1 MRFRRGLLGLVW
13 FAAGLMAASGSA
25 VAQQVPAVQKALDYL
40 RNAARGSGVGEVGLA
55 TLALIKAEVPLN
67 DPGIVAGI
75 KTIESRFQASSYVPE
90 RTSGTDIYAA
100 AVIIL
105 ALANHDPSVH
115 RAQIAS
121 VADFLIGRQNA
132 NGSWDYHGRDQ
143 GDTSISQYAV
153 LGLWEAENAGAR
165 VSPGVWDRAAA
176 WYISTQSPEGSW
188 TYHRDSPSGET
199 VSMSAAGVGSLL
211 ICQRQ
216 LAAYKQLVMAQN
228 PYLMPVMTEAQKM
241 RYVVETKNDRIISAA
256 NAGMSWIS
264 RNFSPTNST
273 VFGGS
278 PYYGL
283 YGIERIGALAGRSN
297 LGGVDWYEVGGRF
310 IVSSQ
315 QAGGNW
321 SAAHGEVPNT
331 AWAVLFLTKST
342 KKSVERIRIRRLGA
356 GELFGG
362 KGLPKDLSTIS
373 EAGGRLI
380 ARPMDGAVEG
390 MLTVLEDPRAMN
402 ADSALAGLLAR
413 YQNGGPRALAP
424 FRDRFRKL
432 LNDTDPGVRRVA
444 AWALG
449 RIGDLA
455 NVPPLIDALH
465 DPDEVVV
472 NEVKS
477 SLQLLSRK
485 IEGFGPPASPTPE
498 QRETAVK
505 AWKSWYEAV
514 RPFRSDPGEGA
525 PAKAVG
531 TTGRKAS

>member
-1 MRFRRGLLGLVW
+1 MGFGGALPRLVWIVAGLL
-13 FAAGLMAASGSA
+13 AASGTA
-25 VAQQVPAVQKALDYL
+25 VAQQVPAVNKALDYL
-40 RNAARGSGVGEVGLA
+40 RNAARGNSTGETALA

-67 DPGIVAGI
+67 DPGIVAGL

-90 RTSGTDIYAA
+90 RTSGTDVYTA

-105 ALANHDPSVH
+105 ALANHDSTSH
-115 RAQIAS
+115 KAQIAS

-132 NGSWDYHGRDQ
+132 NGSWDYQGRDQ

-165 VSPGVWDRAAA
+165 VSPGVWDRAAS
-176 WYISTQSPEGSW
+176 WYISSQSPEGSW
-188 TYHRDSPSGET
+188 TYHRDSPTGET
-199 VSMSAAGVGSLL
+199 VSMTAAGVGSLL

-216 LAAYKQLVMAQN
+216 LAAYKQLVMSQN
-228 PYLMPVMTEAQKM
+228 PYLMPVLTEAQRT
-241 RYVVETKNDRIISAA
+241 RYTVETKNDRITSAA

-264 RNFSPTNST
+264 RNFVPTNST
-273 VFGGS
+273 VFGSS

-283 YGIERIGALAGRSN
+283 YGIERIGALAGRNN
-297 LGGVDWYEVGGRF
+297 LGGVDWYQVGGQF
-310 IVSSQ
+310 IVSTQ
-315 QAGGNW
+315 QGGGNW

-362 KGLPKDLSTIS
+362 MGLPKDLSSIS

-413 YQNGGPRALAP
+413 YQTGGPRALAP

-449 RIGDLA
+449 RIGDLG
-455 NVPPLIDALH
+455 NVPPLIEALR

-472 NEVKS
+472 NEAKTA
-477 SLQLLSRK
+477 LQLLGRK
-485 IEGFGPPASPTPE
+485 IEGLGPPASPSPE
-498 QRETAVK
+498 QRETAIK

-514 RPFRSDPGEGA
+514 RPFQGDKGDGA
-525 PAKAVG
+525 PAKTSG
-531 TTGRKAS
+531 TSGRKAS